1 MSVATAQAVSQSL
14 ELIKTRPFNCEC
26 LLGDSTSSFARF
38 AGHLQQTLLSALH
51 PNFLSS
57 LRAESWFCS

>member
-14 ELIKTRPFNCEC
+14 ELIKTRPFKREC
-26 LLGDSTSSFARF
+26 LLGDSTSGFARF
-38 AGHLQQTLLSALH
+38 AGHLQQTLLSTLH
-51 PNFLSS
+51 PIFLSS